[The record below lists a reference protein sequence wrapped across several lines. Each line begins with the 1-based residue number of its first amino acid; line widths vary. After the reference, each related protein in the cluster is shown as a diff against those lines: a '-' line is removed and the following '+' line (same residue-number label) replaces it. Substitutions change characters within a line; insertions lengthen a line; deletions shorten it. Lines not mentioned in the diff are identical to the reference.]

1 MRSLSH
7 EPIRGNVRLRD
18 QARLY
23 VVFRR
28 DDLTPAEAGRER
40 ARLEGRAYIAVRVK
54 GDGERG
60 MPGAIVYFDS
70 ATARP
75 PLSRRAFDAIWRR
88 FADAVPRDPADD
100 EPLICGTETGYYAFV
115 PYSELA
121 AHRLA
126 RRLVDIARRDQQR
139 AVSRQVLA

>member
-1 MRSLSH
+1 MRSLSR
-7 EPIRGNVRLRD
+7 EPILGNVRSQNHTRS
-18 QARLY
+18 Y
-23 VVFRR
+23 VVFCR
-28 DDLTPAEAGRER
+28 DDLTPAEAWRER
-40 ARLEGRAYIAVRVK
+40 ARLDGRAYVAVRVK
-54 GDGERG
+54 ADRERG

-75 PLSRRAFDAIWRR
+75 PLSKRAINAIWRR
-88 FADAVPRDPADD
+88 FADAVPRDPVDD
-100 EPLICGTETGYYAFV
+100 EPLICETGTGCYAFV

-139 AVSRQVLA
+139 AVSRPALA